1 MTDSTPMSD
10 PRVILLIEDDITQ
23 ARLLAQTLRQHGHA
37 VNLAHTVDDALTAL
51 ATAPPCGV
59 LLDWHLDRTSVALRQ
74 TLLSMDIPVIVLTG
88 DVSAFDEVK
97 KTGWTCLL
105 KGGDPDD
112 ILKAVSTLLANTP
125 PRSIAPS
132 LVHPTETR
140 DSVPPVGLART
151 DAAVAIAHYRWR
163 TVRATVRLVATLCM
177 SGLTLWFSIQGREPP
192 LWHMALIAIVAIGWG
207 AAFDSLRKNPRGVF
221 KIFSVITGLFLFSA
235 IVQTHILTT
244 VAVAIGSAVP
254 AAQFLL
260 ERRTS

>member
-1 MTDSTPMSD
+1 MSD

-74 TLLSMDIPVIVLTG
+74 TLLSMEIPVIVLTG
-88 DVSAFDEVK
+88 DVSAFEEVK

-105 KGGDPDD
+105 KGCDHEEV
-112 ILKAVSTLLANTP
+112 LKAVSALLAVATS
-125 PRSIAPS
+125 RS
-132 LVHPTETR
+132 LVPPSVPSPETR

-163 TVRATVRLVATLCM
+163 TVRAAVRLVATLCM
-177 SGLTLWFSIQGREPP
+177 SGLTLWFSIKGREPP

-207 AAFDSLRKNPRGVF
+207 AAFDTLRKNPRGLF
-221 KIFSVITGLFLFSA
+221 GIFGVITGLFLFSV
-235 IVQTHILTT
+235 IVQTHALTT
-244 VAVAIGSAVP
+244 VAVAIGSVVP
-254 AAQFLL
+254 AVQFFL